1 MSYVEKSLIP
11 GEQVV
16 YRATRQRFGYTW
28 VGVLA
33 VLSVLSFA
41 HKWWLAG
48 GVGLTLTGFTGLIT
62 WLRLSSSEFA
72 VTNKRVI
79 VKIGVLQRRTVEM
92 MLSRIEGV
100 SVDQSLAGRLGNY
113 GTVTVNGT
121 GGTHEVFNEIADP
134 LEFRRQIQAQ
144 LSVMA

>member
-1 MSYVEKSLIP
+1 MSYVEKNLIP

-28 VGVLA
+28 VVLLA
-33 VLSVLSFA
+33 IASVLCLA
-41 HKWWLAG
+41 HKWWIAG
-48 GVGLTLTGFTGLIT
+48 GAGLVITAVTGFLT
-62 WLRLSSSEFA
+62 WLRLTSSEFA

-79 VKIGVLQRRTVEM
+79 VKMGIVQRRTVEL

-100 SVDQSLAGRLGNY
+100 SVDQSLTGRLGNY

-121 GGTHEVFNEIADP
+121 GGTREVFDEIADP

-144 LSVMA
+144 IT